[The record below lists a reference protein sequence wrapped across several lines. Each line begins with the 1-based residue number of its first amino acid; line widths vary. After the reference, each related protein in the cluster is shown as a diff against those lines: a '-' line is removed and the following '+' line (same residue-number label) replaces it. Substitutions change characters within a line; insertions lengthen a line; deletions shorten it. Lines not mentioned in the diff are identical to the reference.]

1 MLKFKFL
8 NRVLIFSCLSI
19 HLAYSSAEV
28 RDLRR
33 LQDEIQTASQR
44 ISAFREAHADTN
56 AVIVIGRTGRGK
68 ITLITH
74 LAEKPLL
81 AQAGV
86 TGFTLYTE
94 TPLPEFCIG
103 ESVAVGTTVP
113 NSWYDPTS
121 NLGFSQQMRQNH
133 CFMLF

>member
-68 ITLITH
+68 S
-74 LAEKPLL
+74 
-81 AQAGV
+81 G
-86 TGFTLYTE
+86 
-94 TPLPEFCIG
+94 
-103 ESVAVGTTVP
+103 SVASV
-113 NSWYDPTS
+113 SE
-121 NLGFSQQMRQNH
+121 L
-133 CFMLF
+133 L